1 MKKSSLIG
9 GAVTLS
15 LGGVITKLIGA
26 VYRIPL
32 TNILG
37 AEGIGIYQMVFP
49 LYTILLTLSSTGVPS
64 GISKLIAEGNSPEKT
79 LKSALKFF
87 AVIGFILSIIM
98 ALLSS
103 YIAKFQGNINA
114 RLAYVMIAPSVFFV
128 SLISCFRGYYQGFS
142 NMKPTAFSQILEQ
155 VVKLIFGLI
164 LCYLFKNNVV
174 LASAGA
180 TLAVTLSELFTLIFL
195 ILKTKK
201 SINVA
206 EFTSSKTDIK
216 PIIKTVFPM
225 MVATIIM
232 PLTRTVDSFLILNI
246 VGSYL
251 DTATA
256 RYGLYSGAV
265 ESIVSLP
272 VSFCYALAVTS
283 IPIVS
288 RLKKEGGNYYNKIIE
303 SVKLTLLCSIVFGV
317 LTYAFSG
324 FAVNLLYSR
333 LSNSDKLITINMLK
347 LSSISVIFLPVMQT
361 LIACV
366 NALGKYKITIVSGV
380 VSAIFK
386 IGLSSILLKIVT
398 FNVFGA
404 IISDIFCYLVAC
416 FVNIS
421 YIIYIKV
428 KARFKYEQNNHYRL
442 RGG

>member
-9 GAVTLS
+9 GAITLS

-98 ALLSS
+98 ATLSN

-114 RLAYVMIAPSVFFV
+114 RLAYVMIAPSVFLV

-155 VVKLIFGLI
+155 IIKLFFGLI
-164 LCYLFKNNVV
+164 ICYTFKNNVV

-180 TLAVTLSELFTLIFL
+180 TLAVTFSELFTLIYL
-195 ILKTKK
+195 LLKTKK
-201 SINVA
+201 SINKV
-206 EFTSSKTDIK
+206 EFISTKTDIK

-232 PLTRTVDSFLILNI
+232 PLSRTVDSFLILNI
-246 VGSYL
+246 VGGYL

-256 RYGLYSGAV
+256 VYGLYSGAV

-283 IPIVS
+283 IPIIS
-288 RLKKEGGNYYNKIIE
+288 RLKKEGGNYYSKIIE
-303 SVKLTLLCSIVFGV
+303 SVKLTLLCSFVFGV
-317 LTYAFSG
+317 LTYAFSN
-324 FAVNLLYSR
+324 FAVNVLYSR
-333 LSNSDKLITINMLK
+333 LSNADKLITINMLK

-361 LIACV
+361 LVACV
-366 NALGKYKITIVSGV
+366 NALGKYKITIASGII
-380 VSAIFK
+380 SAIFK

-428 KARFKYEQNNHYRL
+428 TARLKYEQNNRYRL
-442 RGG
+442 RG

>member
-9 GAVTLS
+9 GAITLS

-98 ALLSS
+98 AILSS
-103 YIAKFQGNINA
+103 FIAKFQGNINA
-114 RLAYVMIAPSVFFV
+114 RLAYVMIAPSVFLV

-155 VVKLIFGLI
+155 IIKLFFGLVI
-164 LCYLFKNNVV
+164 CYLFKNNVV

-180 TLAVTLSELFTLIFL
+180 TLAVTLSELFTLIYL
-195 ILKTKK
+195 LLKTKK
-201 SINVA
+201 SINIA
-206 EFTSSKTDIK
+206 EFISSKTDIK

-256 RYGLYSGAV
+256 VYGLYSGAV

-283 IPIVS
+283 IPIIS
-288 RLKKEGGNYYNKIIE
+288 RLKKEGSNYYNKIIE
-303 SVKLTLLCSIVFGV
+303 SVKLTLLCSVFFGV
-317 LTYAFSG
+317 LTYAFSN
-324 FAVNLLYSR
+324 FAVNVLYSR
-333 LSNSDKLITINMLK
+333 LSNTDKLIAINMLK

-366 NALGKYKITIVSGV
+366 NALGKYKITIASGII
-380 VSAIFK
+380 SAIFK

-428 KARFKYEQNNHYRL
+428 TARLKYEQNNRYRL
-442 RGG
+442 RG

>member
-1 MKKSSLIG
+1 MKKSTLLG
-9 GAVTLS
+9 GALTLS
-15 LGGVITKLIGA
+15 VGGVITKLIGA

-32 TNILG
+32 TNLLG

-79 LKSALKFF
+79 LKSSLKFF
-87 AVIGFILSIIM
+87 AVVGFILSISM
-98 ALLSS
+98 AIFSGAISKL
-103 YIAKFQGNINA
+103 QGNLNA
-114 RLAYVMIAPSVFFV
+114 RLAYVMIAPSVFLV

-142 NMKPTAFSQILEQ
+142 NMKPTALSQILEQ
-155 VVKLIFGLI
+155 IIKLLFGLI
-164 LCYLFKNNVV
+164 VCYIYKDNVV

-180 TLAVTLSELFTLIFL
+180 TLAVTASELVTLLYL
-195 ILKTKK
+195 ILKTKN
-201 SINVA
+201 SINKA
-206 EFTSSKTDIK
+206 EFVSVKTDIK
-216 PIIKTVFPM
+216 PILKTVFPM

-246 VGSYL
+246 VGGYL

-256 RYGLYSGAV
+256 VYGLYSGAV

-288 RLKKEGGNYYNKIIE
+288 RLKKEGGNYYGKIMQ
-303 SVKLTLLCSIVFGV
+303 SVMYTALCSFAFAF

-324 FAVNLLYSR
+324 FAVNILYSG
-333 LSNSDKLITINMLK
+333 LSTSNKLITANMLK
-347 LSSISVIFLPVMQT
+347 LSSLSVFFLPIMQT

-366 NALGKYKITIVSGV
+366 NALGRYKVTIISGSL
-380 VSAIFK
+380 SAVFK
-386 IGLSSILLKIVT
+386 IVASSVLLKMASI
-398 FNVFGA
+398 NVFGA

-416 FVNIS
+416 FINLS
-421 YIIYIKV
+421 YIIYSKV
-428 KARFKYEQNNHYRL
+428 SKRLKNAQNYRYRL
-442 RGG
+442 RS

>member
-9 GAVTLS
+9 GAITLS

-98 ALLSS
+98 ATLSN

-114 RLAYVMIAPSVFFV
+114 RLAYVMIAPSVFLV

-155 VVKLIFGLI
+155 LIKLFFGLVI
-164 LCYLFKNNVV
+164 CYLFKNNVV

-180 TLAVTLSELFTLIFL
+180 TLAVTLSELFTLIYL
-195 ILKTKK
+195 LLKTKK
-201 SINVA
+201 SIDKV
-206 EFTSSKTDIK
+206 EFISSKTDIK

-256 RYGLYSGAV
+256 VYGLYSGAV

-283 IPIVS
+283 IPIIS
-288 RLKKEGGNYYNKIIE
+288 RLKKEGSNYYNKIIE
-303 SVKLTLLCSIVFGV
+303 SVKLTLLCSVFFGV
-317 LTYAFSG
+317 LTYAFSN
-324 FAVNLLYSR
+324 FAVNILYSR
-333 LSNSDKLITINMLK
+333 LSNTDKLIAINMLK
-347 LSSISVIFLPVMQT
+347 LSSISVIFLPIMQT

-366 NALGKYKITIVSGV
+366 NALGKYKITIASGII
-380 VSAIFK
+380 SAIFK

-404 IISDIFCYLVAC
+404 IISDIFCYFVAC

-428 KARFKYEQNNHYRL
+428 TARSKYEQNNRYRL
-442 RGG
+442 RS

>member
-64 GISKLIAEGNSPEKT
+64 GISKLIAEGKSPEKT

>member
-9 GAVTLS
+9 GAITLS

-98 ALLSS
+98 ATLSN

-114 RLAYVMIAPSVFFV
+114 RLAYVMIAPSVFLV

-155 VVKLIFGLI
+155 LIKLFFGLVI
-164 LCYLFKNNVV
+164 CYLFKNNVV

-180 TLAVTLSELFTLIFL
+180 TLAVTFSELFTLIYL
-195 ILKTKK
+195 VLKTKK
-201 SINVA
+201 SINKV
-206 EFTSSKTDIK
+206 EFISAKTDIK

-232 PLTRTVDSFLILNI
+232 PLSRTVDSFLILNI
-246 VGSYL
+246 VGGYL

-256 RYGLYSGAV
+256 VYGLYSGAV

-283 IPIVS
+283 IPIIS
-288 RLKKEGGNYYNKIIE
+288 RLKKEGGNYYSKIIE
-303 SVKLTLLCSIVFGV
+303 SVKLTLLCSVFFGV
-317 LTYAFSG
+317 LTYAFSN
-324 FAVNLLYSR
+324 FAVNILYSR
-333 LSNSDKLITINMLK
+333 LSNTDKLIAINMLK

-361 LIACV
+361 LVACV
-366 NALGKYKITIVSGV
+366 NALGKYKITIASGII
-380 VSAIFK
+380 SAIFK

-428 KARFKYEQNNHYRL
+428 TARLKYEQNNRYRL
-442 RGG
+442 RG

>member
-9 GAVTLS
+9 GAITLS

-98 ALLSS
+98 ATLSN

-114 RLAYVMIAPSVFFV
+114 RLAYVMIAPSVFLV

-155 VVKLIFGLI
+155 LIKLFFGLVI
-164 LCYLFKNNVV
+164 CYLFKNNVV

-180 TLAVTLSELFTLIFL
+180 TLAVTLSELFTLIYL
-195 ILKTKK
+195 LLKTKK
-201 SINVA
+201 SIDKV
-206 EFTSSKTDIK
+206 EFISSKTDIK

-256 RYGLYSGAV
+256 VYGLYSGAV

-283 IPIVS
+283 IPIIS
-288 RLKKEGGNYYNKIIE
+288 RLKKEGSNYYNKIIE
-303 SVKLTLLCSIVFGV
+303 SVKLTLLCSVFFGV
-317 LTYAFSG
+317 LTYAFSN
-324 FAVNLLYSR
+324 FAVNILYSR
-333 LSNSDKLITINMLK
+333 LSNTDKLIAINMLK
-347 LSSISVIFLPVMQT
+347 LSSISVIFLPIMQT

-366 NALGKYKITIVSGV
+366 NALGKYKITIASGII
-380 VSAIFK
+380 SAIFK

-428 KARFKYEQNNHYRL
+428 TARLKYEQNNRYRL
-442 RGG
+442 RS

>member
-9 GAVTLS
+9 GAITLS

-98 ALLSS
+98 ATLSS

-114 RLAYVMIAPSVFFV
+114 RLAYVMIAPSVFLV

-155 VVKLIFGLI
+155 LIKLFFGLVI
-164 LCYLFKNNVV
+164 CYLFKNNVV

-180 TLAVTLSELFTLIFL
+180 TLAVTLSELFTLIYL
-195 ILKTKK
+195 LLKTKK
-201 SINVA
+201 SIDKV
-206 EFTSSKTDIK
+206 EFISSKTDIK

-246 VGSYL
+246 VGGYL

-256 RYGLYSGAV
+256 VYGLYSGAV

-283 IPIVS
+283 IPIIS
-288 RLKKEGGNYYNKIIE
+288 RLKKEGSNYYNKIME
-303 SVKLTLLCSIVFGV
+303 SVKLTLLCSVFFGV
-317 LTYAFSG
+317 LTYAFSN
-324 FAVNLLYSR
+324 FAVNILYSR
-333 LSNSDKLITINMLK
+333 LSNTDKLIAINMLK
-347 LSSISVIFLPVMQT
+347 LSSISVIFLPIMQT

-366 NALGKYKITIVSGV
+366 NALGKYKITIASGII
-380 VSAIFK
+380 SAIFK

-428 KARFKYEQNNHYRL
+428 TARLKYEQNNRYRL
-442 RGG
+442 RS